1 LGKVDKVDC
10 FLCQKIKGQ
19 IAPPPGGYI
28 YEGAH
33 WLVCHAPV
41 DKGPLGTLF
50 IESRRHFL
58 DYAEANEEELIAY
71 GSLLN
76 KVYAALKALTGAERV
91 YQVVLLEGIPHFH
104 AWLVP
109 RREEDEERGMAFLAK
124 DIVCKQE
131 DAEKL
136 AEKLREFL
144 A

>member
-1 LGKVDKVDC
+1 MNC
-10 FLCQKIKGQ
+10 FLCQKHKGEV
-19 IAPPPGGYI
+19 ALPPGGYV

-33 WLVCHAPV
+33 WLVCHAPAV
-41 DKGPLGTLF
+41 KGPLGTLF